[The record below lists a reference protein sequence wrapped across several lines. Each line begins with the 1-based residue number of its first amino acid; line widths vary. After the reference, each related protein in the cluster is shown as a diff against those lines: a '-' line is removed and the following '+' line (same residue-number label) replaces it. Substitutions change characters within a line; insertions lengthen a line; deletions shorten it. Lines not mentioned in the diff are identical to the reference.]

1 MILVIVIVIVIMIVI
16 VIVMDK
22 SASTGRSLC
31 LIAGRGAA
39 ALGIVIGIGIGAFLA
54 VLTARH
60 IVPCTLYY
68 LDSIDSIRL
77 IRFDS
82 TVCCAVLCCAVYR
95 VSEVFKYTTLPLL
108 FVSFPIIVLYAHVL
122 EQSSLV

>member
-1 MILVIVIVIVIMIVI
+1 MIMIV
-16 VIVMDK
+16 MDN

-39 ALGIVIGIGIGAFLA
+39 ALGIGIGAFLA

-60 IVPCTLYY
+60 L
-68 LDSIDSIRL
+68 DSIRL

-82 TVCCAVLCCAVYR
+82 IR
-95 VSEVFKYTTLPLL
+95 F
-108 FVSFPIIVLYAHVL
+108 
-122 EQSSLV
+122 

>member
-1 MILVIVIVIVIMIVI
+1 MIMIV
-16 VIVMDK
+16 MDN

-39 ALGIVIGIGIGAFLA
+39 ALGIGIGAFLA

-60 IVPCTLYY
+60 L
-68 LDSIDSIRL
+68 DSIRL

-82 TVCCAVLCCAVYR
+82 IRFYSVLCCAVLCCAV
-95 VSEVFKYTTLPLL
+95 L
-108 FVSFPIIVLYAHVL
+108 
-122 EQSSLV
+122 

>member
-1 MILVIVIVIVIMIVI
+1 MILVIVIVIVIM
-16 VIVMDK
+16 MDN

-39 ALGIVIGIGIGAFLA
+39 ALGIDIGIGIDIDIDIGAFLA

-60 IVPCTLYY
+60 L
-68 LDSIDSIRL
+68 DSIRL

-82 TVCCAVLCCAVYR
+82 IRFYSVLCCAVMSAYR
-95 VSEVFKYTTLPLL
+95 VSEVIKYTTLPLL
-108 FVSFPIIVLYAHVL
+108 FVSFPIIVLYCMYWISLVK
-122 EQSSLV
+122 SSLV

>member
-1 MILVIVIVIVIMIVI
+1 MILVIVIVIMTVI
-16 VIVMDK
+16 VIMMDN

-39 ALGIVIGIGIGAFLA
+39 ALGIVIDIGIGAFLA

-68 LDSIDSIRL
+68 LDSIDSI
-77 IRFDS
+77 DS
-82 TVCCAVLCCAVYR
+82 TVCCAVLCCAVC
-95 VSEVFKYTTLPLL
+95 L
-108 FVSFPIIVLYAHVL
+108 
-122 EQSSLV
+122 SSQ

>member
-1 MILVIVIVIVIMIVI
+1 MILVIVIVIVIVIMIVI

-82 TVCCAVLCCAVYR
+82 TVCCAVLCCAVLSIESVRYSNTLHYR
-95 VSEVFKYTTLPLL
+95 CCL
-108 FVSFPIIVLYAHVL
+108 FPFL
-122 EQSSLV
+122 